1 MTAARLTV
9 ENLVVDYGAVRAV
22 DGVSLTAGA
31 GETVALLGAN
41 GAGKSSLLQAVAG
54 AVRLTSGTVCLD
66 GDSVQRTPVHRRARA
81 GLVLAPEGRGLLPR
95 LSVSENLRLAA
106 FGMGLRR
113 SNSAELRARVEEA
126 LGPFP
131 VLGQRLDQPAG
142 TLSGGEQQ
150 MLVIA
155 RALVMRPKVLLLDEV
170 SLGLAPAVVEQLYE
184 ILEGLAA
191 GGLTMVLVEQYASLA
206 LSMAQRAYVLRKGRV
221 VFQGTG
227 MEGLADPEALHRAY
241 LGGDSERSGS
251 GAVGPPRGNGARP
264 SAERPEVGRAGK

>member
-1 MTAARLTV
+1 MTGSGLAV
-9 ENLVVDYGAVRAV
+9 DDLVVEYGAVRAV
-22 DGVSLTAGA
+22 DGISFTAAA

-54 AVRLTSGTVCLD
+54 AVRPTSGTVRLD
-66 GDSVQRTPVHRRARA
+66 GESVQRIPVHRRARS

-95 LSVSENLRLAA
+95 LSVGENLRLAA
-106 FGMGLRR
+106 FGVGLRR
-113 SNSAELRARVEEA
+113 SSSAELRARIDEGLA
-126 LGPFP
+126 PFP
-131 VLGQRLDQPAG
+131 VLAERLHQPAG

-170 SLGLAPAVVEQLYE
+170 SLGLAPTVVERLYG
-184 ILEGLAA
+184 ILAGLAA

-221 VFQGTG
+221 VFEGTG
-227 MEGLADPEALHRAY
+227 AEGLADPDALHRAY
-241 LGGDSERSGS
+241 LGGEPERLSGRLPAAPS
-251 GAVGPPRGNGARP
+251 GNGARSRVARSEP
-264 SAERPEVGRAGK
+264 GAAGR